1 MAAKMAEIPKVILL
15 IETSREFGRGLL
27 RGISKYSHLHGH
39 WAFYREAPFY
49 EEAGGLKRRLSRL
62 KNWGADGIIM
72 RENKMTE
79 EIIGMGLPTIVSPHL
94 LGQIKGL
101 PNIVGDDT
109 AIGKMGA
116 EHLLDRGLCH
126 FAFCGFDDMFW
137 SRNRGESFGKR
148 ISKAGFKTHFY
159 KQPRSKVQRLWE
171 NEPTIMADWLK
182 SLPKPLGLMTCTDD
196 RSQHIIEASKIA
208 GLHVPEEV
216 AIIGVDNDE
225 MICNLTDP
233 PLTSIVQNAER
244 AGYEAAEL
252 LDKMMSGKKA
262 SRQTIKVEATHIV
275 TRQSTDI
282 LAIEDRDVV
291 EALRFIRQHSKKPI
305 QVSEVVEQVAMSRR
319 SLEYRFRKFLNRS
332 VQEEIRR
339 IRIERVIQM
348 LVETNL
354 PVSRIAMAL
363 NYPSIEHIS
372 RYFRKEKGMSP
383 QAYRKKFG
391 QK

>member
-1 MAAKMAEIPKVILL
+1 M
-15 IETSREFGRGLL
+15 
-27 RGISKYSHLHGH
+27 
-39 WAFYREAPFY
+39 
-49 EEAGGLKRRLSRL
+49 

-94 LGQIKGL
+94 LGPIKGL
-101 PNIVGDDT
+101 PNIIGDDAT
-109 AIGKMGA
+109 IGKMGA
-116 EHLLDRGLCH
+116 EHLLDRGLRH

-137 SRNRGESFGKR
+137 SRNRGEGFRKR
-148 ISKAGFKTHFY
+148 IAEAEFVTYFY

-171 NEPTIMADWLK
+171 NEPAIMADWLK

-196 RSQHIIEASKIA
+196 RSQHIIEARKIA

-262 SRQTIKVEATHIV
+262 GGQTIKVDATRVV

-282 LAIEDRDVV
+282 LAVEDRDVV
-291 EALRFIRQHSKKPI
+291 EALRFIRQHSRKPI

-319 SLEYRFRKFLNRS
+319 SLEHRFRKFLNRS

-354 PVSRIAMAL
+354 PVSRIAMEL

>member
-1 MAAKMAEIPKVILL
+1 MAEIPKVILL

-27 RGISKYSHLHGH
+27 RGISKYSRLHGP

-49 EEAGGLKRRLSRL
+49 EKTSGLKNRMSRL
-62 KNWGADGIIM
+62 KGWKADGIIM

-94 LGQIKGL
+94 RGPIKGL
-101 PNIVGDDT
+101 PNIIGDDA

-116 EHLLDRGLCH
+116 EHLLDRGLHH
-126 FAFCGFDDMFW
+126 FAFCGFDEMFW
-137 SRNRGESFGKR
+137 SRDRGKGFQKR
-148 ISKAGFKTHFY
+148 ISKAGFKTYFY

-171 NEPTIMADWLK
+171 NEPAIMADWLK

-196 RSQHIIEASKIA
+196 RSQHIIEARKIA

-252 LDKMMSGKKA
+252 LDKMMSGKKVG
-262 SRQTIKVEATHIV
+262 RQTIKVEATHVV
-275 TRQSTDI
+275 TRPSTDI
-282 LAIEDRDVV
+282 LTIKDSDVV
-291 EALRFIRQHSKKPI
+291 EALCFIRQHSKKPI
-305 QVSEVVEQVAMSRR
+305 RVSEVVERVAMSRR
-319 SLEYRFRKFLNRS
+319 SLEERFRKYRS
-332 VQEEIRR
+332 RSIQEEIRR
-339 IRIERVIQM
+339 VRINRVIQM

-354 PVSRIAMAL
+354 PVSRIAMEL

-372 RYFRKEKGMSP
+372 RYFRKEKGTSP
-383 QAYRKKFG
+383 QAYRRKFG